1 MTVKNIKLQEKM
13 NFQSQSFSNVHKA
26 PSTVTDQVLF
36 ASQRL
41 MVAVRLK
48 VPSSPCP
55 VRPVDAALLVAHEW
69 VSHEQVENEAG
80 RVPYRVIFSTME

>member
-1 MTVKNIKLQEKM
+1 MQEKT
-13 NFQSQSFSNVHKA
+13 NFQPQSFSNVHKA
-26 PSTVTDQVLF
+26 PSTVTDQVLLVPHW
-36 ASQRL
+36 L

-55 VRPVDAALLVAHEW
+55 VRPVDAALLIAHEW